1 MKRLLFFLCLF
12 CTSAGVAAQLDQ
24 PLREFEALSV
34 MGLFEVELFPS
45 DEPRMEIYSDDID
58 PERVKIVQRSGQLK
72 ISLLKSLIEDEEIEI
87 KLYYVPGQLRE
98 IYASA
103 GADIRSEGMLETDYL
118 RVRAGSGS
126 QVYLKVELDELD
138 ATAAEGG
145 HLGIRGSSAQV
156 ECNANTGGIVDG
168 HRLEAQYVKARA
180 GTGGE
185 VSIQVSQDLDA
196 KASTGGVIRYRG
208 EVRERNLRTI
218 LGGEVSRYNR

>member
-1 MKRLLFFLCLF
+1 MKRLFFFLCLI
-12 CTSAGVAAQLDQ
+12 CTSAGLSAQLDQ
-24 PLREFEALSV
+24 PLRDFEALSV
-34 MGLFEVELFPS
+34 MGLFEVELFPA
-45 DEPRMEIYSDDID
+45 DEPRMEIYSDEID
-58 PERVKIVQRSGQLK
+58 PERVKIVQRGGQLK

-103 GADIRSEGMLETDYL
+103 GADIRCDGLLQTDFL

-126 QVYLKVELDELD
+126 QVYLEVELDELD

-145 HLGIRGSSAQV
+145 HLGLRGSSAQV
-156 ECNANTGGIVDG
+156 DCNANTGGIIDA
-168 HRLEAQYVKARA
+168 HRLEAAYVVSRA

-185 VSIQVSQDLDA
+185 VSIQVNDSLDA

-208 EVRERNLRTI
+208 EAKERNVRTI
-218 LGGEVSRYNR
+218 LGGEVNRY